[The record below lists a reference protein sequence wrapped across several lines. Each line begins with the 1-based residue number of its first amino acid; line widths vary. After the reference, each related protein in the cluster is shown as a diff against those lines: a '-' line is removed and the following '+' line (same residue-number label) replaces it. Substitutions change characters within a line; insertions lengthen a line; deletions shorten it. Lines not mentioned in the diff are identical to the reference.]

1 MTGSIWANWLH
12 GITTDKASG
21 DRIGV
26 KLDPDPNAA
35 QAFTTKLRP
44 IGSSDTEPSAW
55 FTAAPMTAF
64 GLSVVTE
71 FTGPG
76 PYPLCNAIGVS
87 DAEVAEG
94 NAVMTLEFGPRAE
107 LEGDY
112 LRFLTAHGW
121 EVMP

>member
-1 MTGSIWANWLH
+1 MTTAWINWLH
-12 GITTDKASG
+12 GITTDKGAG

-26 KLDPDPNAA
+26 KLDPDPNAS
-35 QAFTTKLRP
+35 QAFTTPLRP

-55 FTAAPMTAF
+55 LVAAPMTAF
-64 GLSVVTE
+64 GLSVMQE

-76 PYPLCNAIGVS
+76 PYPTCNAIGVS

-94 NAVMTLEFGPRAE
+94 KAVMVFEFGPRAE

-112 LRFLTAHGW
+112 QAFLTANGY
-121 EVMP
+121 EVIP